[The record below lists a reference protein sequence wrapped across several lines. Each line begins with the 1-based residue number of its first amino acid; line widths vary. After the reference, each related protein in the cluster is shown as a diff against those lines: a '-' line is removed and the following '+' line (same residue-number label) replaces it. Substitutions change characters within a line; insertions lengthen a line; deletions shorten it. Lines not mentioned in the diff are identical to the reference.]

1 MRTTRFPS
9 RGYQV
14 SPELI
19 DRVRSGKWDSEG
31 TDRDHR
37 EALAAFGY
45 WRAFRRVR
53 DGVARVLAGQTAAGL
68 ARDEH
73 QEWHR
78 ELFASSVTAGIVPPR
93 ELAGYRN
100 QPVYIRGSRHVPP
113 RAGAVVDA
121 MEALFDLL
129 EGEPEPAVR
138 AVLGH
143 CALGYIH
150 PWPDGNGRMARFL
163 MNLMLASG
171 GYPWTVIR
179 VGHRAEYM
187 AALDAASSGQ
197 RIEPFAGF
205 LAHRSAA
212 ELLAARGS
220 AALTRSGCRSGDRRS
235 QPGGRLPNGRP
246 AFPRSRHPDTM
257 GGPMVRLRVFLA
269 FAAVCLVPLAAGAQ
283 GGDDRFQWPS
293 FRGAARIRGR

>member
-1 MRTTRFPS
+1 MDDIFRTDAYHS
-9 RGYQV
+9 LSIEGYQV

-19 DRVRSGKWDSEG
+19 DRVRSGEWDPEG

-37 EALAAFGY
+37 DALAAFGY

-53 DGVARVLAGQTAAGL
+53 DGVARVLAGQAAAGL

-78 ELFASSVTAGIVPPR
+78 ELFAPTVTAGIVPPR
-93 ELAGYRN
+93 ELAGYRS

-129 EGEPEPAVR
+129 EREPEPAVR

-143 CALGYIH
+143 WALGYVH

-205 LAHRSAA
+205 LAHRV
-212 ELLAARGS
+212 
-220 AALTRSGCRSGDRRS
+220 
-235 QPGGRLPNGRP
+235 GR
-246 AFPRSRHPDTM
+246 
-257 GGPMVRLRVFLA
+257 
-269 FAAVCLVPLAAGAQ
+269 
-283 GGDDRFQWPS
+283 
-293 FRGAARIRGR
+293 